1 MKLIRI
7 EDRSDPRIAGFLD
20 IRERDLT
27 GREGLFVAEG
37 EVVLRTFA
45 SPACR
50 CEAVSVLI
58 AENRLA
64 ALTPTLE
71 AIPGAPPVHVA
82 PQAVLDSIA
91 GFHLHRGILALG
103 RKPQALRLEALLAT
117 LGEGDVLLAAAGVG
131 NHDNLG
137 GLYRNAAA
145 FGAAGVL
152 LDDRCGDPFYRK
164 AIRVSVGAV
173 LRLPTVVASLDELV
187 GGLQAAGVAV
197 LALTP
202 GAGETIDQVRRRGP
216 TVVLLGSEG
225 PGLPHDVIARCRP
238 VAIRMAGDFDSLNVA
253 TAGAVALHQLAITG
267 MSGR

>member
-27 GREGLFVAEG
+27 GRQGLFVAEG

-50 CEAVSVLI
+50 CGAVSVLI
-58 AENRLA
+58 AENRVESLA
-64 ALTPTLE
+64 EVMA
-71 AIPGAPPVHVA
+71 AIPGEPPVHVA

-103 RKPQALRLEALLAT
+103 RKPMPLSLEQALGSLAP
-117 LGEGDVLLAAAGVG
+117 DAILLAAAGVG

-145 FGAAGVL
+145 FGAAAVI

-173 LRLPTVVASLDELV
+173 LRLPTVVAPVDEMV
-187 GGLQAAGVAV
+187 VGLQAAGVEV

-202 GAGETIDQVRRRGP
+202 GARETVDRVDRKGRTAI
-216 TVVLLGSEG
+216 LLGSEG
-225 PGLPHDVIARCRP
+225 PGLSADIIARCRP

-253 TAGAVALHQLAITG
+253 TAGAVALHQLTVG
-267 MSGR
+267 